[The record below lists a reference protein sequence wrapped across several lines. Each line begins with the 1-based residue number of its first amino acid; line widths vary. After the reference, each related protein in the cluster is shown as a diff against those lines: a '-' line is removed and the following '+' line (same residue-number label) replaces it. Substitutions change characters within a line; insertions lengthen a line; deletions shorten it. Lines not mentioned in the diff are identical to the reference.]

1 MMHLT
6 SGVIAEITGGELFGS
21 REIDVVLPPSF
32 DSRSIASGS
41 LFLALKGE
49 TVDGH
54 DFTGAAFEN
63 GAALV
68 LASRRLDYP
77 CVVVQDVL
85 DALGAIAKYVRSTL
99 PDLMVIGI
107 TGSQGKTTTK
117 DLLASIL
124 RLTGETVATEKSFN
138 NDLGLP
144 ITLLRCTPSTKY
156 CVLEM
161 GARHGGDI
169 AQLCAIAR
177 PNIGVVLVV
186 GQAHLGEF
194 GSREAISVAKSEL
207 VRNLTEGGVAILGT
221 YDEFTPYMTQ
231 STSVPTITFG
241 EGRDA
246 DVRAT
251 DVDIREGRAQFDL
264 VTKDGRSSVALRL
277 IGAHQVANALAA
289 AAVCTELNVPID
301 LIAVGLSTAE
311 ISSKWRMEIHEER
324 NLLLIN
330 DAYNANPDSMAGA
343 LKTLALFAQERG
355 GQSWAFLGK
364 MHELGPSSNKQHAS
378 AGKVAEELGIDHLV
392 IIKSPEYADE
402 ISASS
407 AMSVHKVHDKEQA
420 VALWEH
426 FSPGDVVL
434 VKASRAEKLEVLALE
449 LLTNWKNEVGKVG
462 YLE

>member
-1 MMHLT
+1 MHLT
-6 SGVIAEITGGELFGS
+6 AGEIADITRGELFGS
-21 REIDVVLPPSF
+21 REINVILPPSF
-32 DSRSIASGS
+32 DSRIIAPGS

-49 TVDGH
+49 AVDGH
-54 DFTGAAFEN
+54 DFARSAIEN
-63 GAALV
+63 GAVLV
-68 LASRRLDYP
+68 LATRRLDYP
-77 CVVVQDVL
+77 CVVVEDVL
-85 DALGAIAKYVRSTL
+85 EALGAIAKHVRSKL
-99 PDLMVIGI
+99 SGLIVIGI

-144 ITLLRCTPSTKY
+144 ITLLRCGPSTKY
-156 CVLEM
+156 CVVEM
-161 GARHGGDI
+161 GARHRGDI
-169 AQLCAIAR
+169 AQLCEIAR

-186 GQAHLGEF
+186 GQAHLSEF
-194 GSREAISVAKSEL
+194 GSREAIASAKSEL
-207 VRNLTEGGVAILGT
+207 VHNLIEGGVAILGM
-221 YDEFTPYMTQ
+221 YDEFTPHMTQ
-231 STSVPTITFG
+231 SLSVRTVTFG
-241 EGRDA
+241 ERHDA

-277 IGAHQVANALAA
+277 VGEHQVANALAA

-330 DAYNANPDSMAGA
+330 DSYNANPDSMAGA
-343 LKTLALFAQERG
+343 LKTLARFAQERG

-364 MHELGPSSNKQHAS
+364 MHELGPSSDTQHS
-378 AGKVAEELGIDHLV
+378 FIGKTAEELGIDHLV
-392 IIKSPEYADE
+392 LIKSPEYAHE
-402 ISASS
+402 LSPSS
-407 AMSVHKVHDKEQA
+407 STSVHPFDSQEEA
-420 VALWEH
+420 IALWEH

-449 LLTNWKNEVGKVG
+449 LLKKWKSDDGKVG
-462 YLE
+462 DLE